1 MRIRSLSTSIEPRAC
16 SLGRCS
22 AQCENGCGDC
32 DGSCRGTCDGGCSG
46 DCEGGCSGSCD
57 STCRG
62 NCDGCSGCGSGC
74 ANSCSGC
81 SNTCRGGCTSCSG
94 NCSGSCTNTCQGS
107 CQETCNTKCNTACT
121 SVEAAQAIANLGANI
136 AMGHIIKAVDYV
148 QLKQAMDN
156 EYSRRNKPVPS
167 GFVTTPQSG
176 KPVIHEI
183 IQKVLVDVYNYDG
196 QAAHDWRNTFQV
208 NDIANADKL
217 QPAIVYI
224 KTLMSQIV

>member
-1 MRIRSLSTSIEPRAC
+1 MRIRSLSTPIEPRAC
-16 SLGRCS
+16 GLGSCTSRCS
-22 AQCENGCGDC
+22 DECGSGCAGGC
-32 DGSCRGTCDGGCSG
+32 DGCD
-46 DCEGGCSGSCD
+46 GGCSGSCD
-57 STCRG
+57 GCSGSCEG
-62 NCDGCSGCGSGC
+62 SCGSGCSGCSGCGSGC
-74 ANSCSGC
+74 AGSCSGC
-81 SNTCRGGCTSCSG
+81 SGTCRGSCTSCSG
-94 NCSGSCTNTCQGS
+94 SCSGSCSNTCQGS
-107 CQETCNTKCNTACT
+107 CHGTCNTKCNTACT
-121 SVEAAQAIANLGANI
+121 STESAQTIANLGANI
-136 AMGHIIKAVDYV
+136 AMGHIIKAVDYE
-148 QLKQAMDN
+148 QLKKSMDN
-156 EYSRRNKPVPS
+156 EYSRRNRPVPS